1 MKRLQALG
9 QLALS
14 FLKIGVLTFGGGLS
28 MLPMLEREV
37 IARRGWCTREEILD
51 FYAVG
56 QCTPGV
62 IAVDVA
68 AFIGY
73 HQAGAPGAVLAPL
86 CVVLPGVLLVLA
98 MATLLRQVADYP
110 LVKSAFAG
118 IRVAVCALITVSVVN
133 ILRDSVKRWWQL
145 GVALAAFTVVA
156 VLGQNPAW
164 VVLGAG
170 LAGLFGSWKA
180 PPSAAAPPST
190 LHLNESAD
198 SPGTPGAN
206 EGGQGGQ

>member
-1 MKRLQALG
+1 MTTLLQLC
-9 QLALS
+9 LS
-14 FLKIGVLTFGGGLS
+14 FLKIGLFTFGGGLS
-28 MLPMLEREV
+28 MLPLLEREV

-51 FYAVG
+51 YYAVG

-73 HQAGAPGAVLAPL
+73 RRGKIPGAILAPL
-86 CVVLPGVLLVLA
+86 CVALPGVLLVLA
-98 MATLLRQVADYP
+98 MATALRQVAGVP
-110 LVKSAFAG
+110 AVQSAFAG

-133 ILRDSVKRWWQL
+133 ILKESVKRWWQL
-145 GVALAAFTVVA
+145 SVALASFVVVA

-170 LAGLFGSWKA
+170 LAGLFSSFG
-180 PPSAAAPPST
+180 AAKKK
-190 LHLNESAD
+190 
-198 SPGTPGAN
+198 
-206 EGGQGGQ
+206 

>member
-1 MKRLQALG
+1 MKTILQLCI
-9 QLALS
+9 S
-14 FLKIGVLTFGGGLS
+14 FLKIGLFTFGGGLS

-37 IARRGWCTREEILD
+37 ITRRGWCTREEILD
-51 FYAVG
+51 YYAVG

-73 HQAGAPGAVLAPL
+73 KQKKVLGAVLAPL
-86 CVVLPGVLLVLA
+86 CVALPGVLLVLA
-98 MATLLRQVADYP
+98 MATVLRQVAGYP
-110 LVKSAFAG
+110 AVQSAFAG

-133 ILRDSVKRWWQL
+133 ILKESVKRWWQL
-145 GVALAAFTVVA
+145 GVALAAFVVVA

-170 LAGLFGSWKA
+170 LAGLFASFGKKKGEK
-180 PPSAAAPPST
+180 P
-190 LHLNESAD
+190 
-198 SPGTPGAN
+198 
-206 EGGQGGQ
+206 